1 MAAAL
6 LTNRST
12 RSDSCATRS
21 NSAATAASSLWS
33 TGTAIPPSPGS
44 VTVLPVRYTRQP
56 FATSAAAIPRPAPR
70 LAPVTTAT
78 DCELC
83 ATGTKLRGRRH
94 RFVDHRQIAMAYRL
108 EDRVTQ
114 RRTGKEQAPTRVRGQ
129 VLRVSALEA
138 ARGSLGI
145 PLHAG
150 LIPAALARQYRCC
163 APTAGHRQHRRV
175 GESV

>member
-33 TGTAIPPSPGS
+33 TGTAIAPSPGS
-44 VTVLPVRYTRQP
+44 VTVLPVRYTLHP
-56 FATSAAAIPRPAPR
+56 FATSAPALPRPAPR

-83 ATGTKLRGRRH
+83 ATGTKLRVRRH
-94 RFVDHRQIAMAYRL
+94 RFADHRQIAMAYCL
-108 EDRVTQ
+108 NDRVAQ
-114 RRTGKEQAPTRVRGQ
+114 SGTGEEQGP
-129 VLRVSALEA
+129 
-138 ARGSLGI
+138 
-145 PLHAG
+145 
-150 LIPAALARQYRCC
+150 
-163 APTAGHRQHRRV
+163 
-175 GESV
+175 